1 MMKSFNKPVPPE
13 PNTANTKPAAS
24 KKKAGKAED
33 AQEVAGFLLSLKN
46 QRSVSPDLN
55 EAQDAAGAA
64 EAPATQNPPMQMM
77 PYGVPVMHLPYM
89 AHPAYAY
96 PYAPMGHPMPP
107 PAGQPSAAAPKQKKS
122 RAAPKEKKPR
132 APKGASVDPAAIAHE
147 VSACV
152 TIDEFKE
159 YNFEELIEDSV
170 LVQLKDRD
178 LVPDALFV
186 AMSQMKICHLTQAD
200 RVGCYKSRDLGFV
213 GMCCKHCGGQPGF
226 GRYFPNSVRSL
237 AQTTTSQ
244 TILKHIGS
252 KCRFCP
258 TETRNAVLDLQ
269 RQQAVREGLATG
281 RPRYG
286 SRKIFFQRVWARL
299 HAGTMGQTSDSA
311 AAAAAAA
318 AEEEEEE
325 CGESKSDETASLEE
339 EQFSLSISNIVAA
352 VAAAESPPEPAE
364 EDEDDK
370 DADADEKG
378 SKRKSR
384 FVALPIMSK
393 TNKRVKISEVVVHNF
408 KAV

>member
-1 MMKSFNKPVPPE
+1 MMKSFNTPAPE
-13 PNTANTKPAAS
+13 PNSANTKPAAS
-24 KKKAGKAED
+24 KKKIGTPED

-55 EAQDAAGAA
+55 EPQEAAVAADAA
-64 EAPATQNPPMQMM
+64 APASQNTPMQMM

-89 AHPAYAY
+89 AHPAFPY

-107 PAGQPSAAAPKQKKS
+107 PGQPTPAGAAAPKQRKS

-132 APKGASVDPAAIAHE
+132 APKVAPLATGAITNELSDSVN
-147 VSACV
+147 
-152 TIDEFKE
+152 IDEFKE

-170 LVQLKDRD
+170 LVQVQDRD
-178 LVPDALFV
+178 LVPDSLFV
-186 AMSQMKICHLTQAD
+186 AMSQMKTCHLTQAD

-258 TETRNAVLDLQ
+258 EETRNAVLELQ
-269 RQQAVREGLATG
+269 RHQAVREGLATG

-299 HAGTMGQTSDSA
+299 HAGTMGPTSDSA

-318 AEEEEEE
+318 AEEEE

-339 EQFSLSISNIVAA
+339 EHFSLLVSNI
-352 VAAAESPPEPAE
+352 AAEAESQSEPAE
-364 EDEDDK
+364 DEEGEK
-370 DADADEKG
+370 DTDEKG

-393 TNKRVKISEVVVHNF
+393 TNKRVKISEVVVPNF
-408 KAV
+408 KAAAV